1 MQALVIAIVYTLL
14 LSVECQ
20 NEGNSNTAVNGSCL
34 CGNTYTYT
42 MNVGEQGMST
52 NSNNDGV
59 KEAVKSVMEGLLQQK
74 MDDMLSR
81 LEDNIQNATKEV
93 AAIQKKTES
102 KMNEMLDH
110 LEGKIQNATE
120 EITVLNYQL
129 RTELTS
135 FATELKNHNEQK
147 LQDLLNEF
155 ETLRIHLSC
164 KNLLAGSLSGYYW
177 IYNSTGYPNRVYCD
191 MTRRCG
197 CNSTGGW
204 MRVAFINMTDP
215 NQQCTDGLRLI
226 TSPKRTCGRS
236 TPAVGCASV
245 VYKTFGHEYSRVCG
259 RIRAYQFGQPEG
271 FGDGTW
277 LVDGITLYTH
287 NQSQHIWSFAAGRDE
302 SSSGTRI
309 CPCNTGFSGS
319 IDTTIGQDYFCDTG
333 SEHQAQSGVFYSED
347 PLWDGEG
354 CGPRS
359 TCCSFNNPPWFC
371 KQLPQS
377 TTDDIEMKM
386 CGYDPT
392 TNEDTPFDIV
402 EIYVQ

>member
-1 MQALVIAIVYTLL
+1 MQLLVITIVYTLL

-20 NEGNSNTAVNGSCL
+20 NEGNGNTTVNGSCS
-34 CGNTYTYT
+34 CGI
-42 MNVGEQGMST
+42 
-52 NSNNDGV
+52 
-59 KEAVKSVMEGLLQQK
+59 AVMEQK
-74 MDDMLSR
+74 MD
-81 LEDNIQNATKEV
+81 
-93 AAIQKKTES
+93 
-102 KMNEMLDH
+102 EMLRR
-110 LEGKIQNATE
+110 LEGKIQNVTE
-120 EITVLNYQL
+120 DVTARVKTQL
-129 RTELTS
+129 KTELRS
-135 FATELKNHNEQK
+135 FAVEMKNGDEKK
-147 LQDLLNEF
+147 LQDLQNKLESQHQHII
-155 ETLRIHLSC
+155 ETLSTHHLTPC
-164 KNLLAGSLSGYYW
+164 KNLSAGSSSGYYL
-177 IYNSTGYPNRVYCD
+177 IYNSTGHPNNMYCD

-204 MRVAFINMTDP
+204 MRVAFLNMTDP
-215 NQQCTDGLRLI
+215 NQQCPDGLRLI
-226 TSPKRTCGRS
+226 TSPKRTCGKS

-271 FGDGTW
+271 FTTGYSW

-287 NQSQHIWSFAAGRDE
+287 SQSQHIWSFAAGHSE
-302 SSSGTRI
+302 SSSTDGRYV

-319 IDTTIGQDYFCDTG
+319 IHPTVGQDYFCDTG
-333 SEHQAQSGVFYSED
+333 SESWTRGTFYSED

-377 TTDDIEMKM
+377 TTDDIEMRM
-386 CGYDPT
+386 CGHNPT

>member
-1 MQALVIAIVYTLL
+1 MGKKEVAILYCKAKELEMQLFVIAIVYTLL

-20 NEGNSNTAVNGSCL
+20 NEGNSNTAVNGSCS

-42 MNVGEQGMST
+42 VNVGEQGVPK
-52 NSNNDGV
+52 NSNNDEV
-59 KEAVKSVMEGLLQQK
+59 KEAVKSVMEELLRQK
-74 MDDMLSR
+74 MDEMLRR
-81 LEDNIQNATKEV
+81 LEAKN
-93 AAIQKKTES
+93 
-102 KMNEMLDH
+102 
-110 LEGKIQNATE
+110 QNATE
-120 EITVLNYQL
+120 EIIVQMKTHLN
-129 RTELTS
+129 TELRS
-135 FATELKNHNEQK
+135 FATELKNHSEQK
-147 LQDLLNEF
+147 LQDLLNELESQHQHI
-155 ETLRIHLSC
+155 ETLGTCHLTSC
-164 KNLLAGSLSGYYW
+164 KNLPAGSSSGYYL
-177 IYNSTGYPNRVYCD
+177 IYNSTGHPNRVYCD

-204 MRVAFINMTDP
+204 TRVAFLNMTDP
-215 NQQCTDGLRLI
+215 NQQCPDGLRLI

-236 TPAVGCASV
+236 TPTVGCASV
-245 VYKTFGHEYSRVCG
+245 VYQTFGHEYSHVCG
-259 RIRAYQFGQPEG
+259 RIRAYQYGRPEA
-271 FGDGTW
+271 FDTLNNNW

-287 NQSQHIWSFAAGRDE
+287 NQSQHIWSFAAGYDE
-302 SSSGTRI
+302 ISSGNHV

-319 IDTTIGQDYFCDTG
+319 IKATVGQDYFCDTG
-333 SEHQAQSGVFYSED
+333 SESAAQTVFYSED

-377 TTDDIEMKM
+377 TTDDIEIKM
-386 CGYDPT
+386 CGLSPT

>member
-1 MQALVIAIVYTLL
+1 MQILVIAIVYTLL

-20 NEGNSNTAVNGSCL
+20 NEGNGNTAVNSSCP

-42 MNVGEQGMST
+42 MNVGEQGVST
-52 NSNNDGV
+52 NSNNDEV
-59 KEAVKSVMEGLLQQK
+59 KEAVKSVMEELLQQK
-74 MDDMLSR
+74 MDEMLRR
-81 LEDNIQNATKEV
+81 LEAKN
-93 AAIQKKTES
+93 
-102 KMNEMLDH
+102 
-110 LEGKIQNATE
+110 QNATE
-120 EITVLNYQL
+120 EIIVQMKTHLN
-129 RTELTS
+129 TELRS

-147 LQDLLNEF
+147 LQNLLNELESQHRCN
-155 ETLRIHLSC
+155 ETLGTCHLISC
-164 KNLLAGSLSGYYW
+164 KNLPAGSPSGYYW
-177 IYNSTGYPNRVYCD
+177 LYNSTGYPNRVYCD

-204 MRVAFINMTDP
+204 TRVAFLNMTDP
-215 NQQCTDGLRLI
+215 NQQCPDELRLI
-226 TSPKRTCGRS
+226 TSPKRTCGKS

-245 VYKTFGHEYSRVCG
+245 VYQTFGHEYSHVCG
-259 RIRAYQFGQPEG
+259 RIRAYQFGVPEG
-271 FGDGTW
+271 FRTDQTW
-277 LVDGITLYTH
+277 LVDGISLYTH

-302 SSSGTRI
+302 SNTTNGQFI
-309 CPCNTGFSGS
+309 CPCNTGFSWS
-319 IDTTIGQDYFCDTG
+319 IKATVGQDYFCDTG
-333 SEHQAQSGVFYSED
+333 SESPAQTDVFYSED

-354 CGPRS
+354 CGLRS

-386 CGYDPT
+386 CGYNPT